1 MVMVIDHSGSMS
13 EIVDDGETN
22 LDLAVAAAENAV
34 TELRNKDYVG
44 VVAFDDTYSWVVPIT
59 KAEDKDGIKEKIE
72 TIPEGG
78 GTTIKPAV
86 KAAVEAVKDCEAEM
100 YGYQQEY
107 PKQRKN
113 HGRQQLL

>member
-78 GTTIKPAV
+78 GSS
-86 KAAVEAVKDCEAEM
+86 E
-100 YGYQQEY
+100 
-107 PKQRKN
+107 R
-113 HGRQQLL
+113 L